1 MSEPA
6 VLTDVVDGVMTIT
19 INRPAAKNAV
29 NKDVA
34 VGIAAALDQL
44 DADDNTHVVILT
56 GAGGTFC
63 SGMDLKAF
71 VTGETPYVEGRGFAG
86 MVQRS
91 TDKPLIAAV
100 EGYALA
106 GGCELAITCDLI
118 VAADNS
124 KFGIPEVK
132 RWLAAAAG
140 GLVRLPRQI
149 PSRVAMEMALT
160 GDFMDADRALS
171 LGLINQVAP
180 AGEALAQAKALAAKI
195 AENGPLAVKRSKQVI
210 KESIDWSQDEM
221 FEKQQAIVNPV
232 FSSEDAI
239 EGATAFAE
247 KRKPN
252 WKGR

>member
-1 MSEPA
+1 MSEV
-6 VLTDVVDGVMTIT
+6 VLTEVDGGVMTIT
-19 INRPAAKNAV
+19 LNRPEAKNAV
-29 NKDVA
+29 NLA
-34 VGIAAALDQL
+34 MAQGIAAALDEL
-44 DADDNTHVVILT
+44 DGNDDIRCAILT

-132 RWLAAAAG
+132 RGLAAAAG

-171 LGLINQVAP
+171 LGLINQIAP

-210 KESIDWSQDEM
+210 KESIDWSQDDM
-221 FEKQQAIVNPV
+221 FDKQQAIVNPV

>member
-6 VLTDVVDGVMTIT
+6 VLTEVADGVMTIT
-19 INRPAAKNAV
+19 INRPQAKNAV

-34 VGIAAALDQL
+34 VGIAAALDAL

-132 RWLAAAAG
+132 RGLAAAAG

-171 LGLINQVAP
+171 LGLINQIAP
-180 AGEALAQAKALAAKI
+180 AGEALLAKALAAKI

-210 KESIDWSQDEM
+210 KESIDWSQDDM
-221 FEKQQAIVNPV
+221 FDKQQAIVNPV